1 MIARGPTPG
10 PRLLKVPFGR
20 RRRGPHPSVACSR
33 AESSSAML
41 RTLAEATTLS
51 YMGMWQRQLP
61 CGMGAPSPARSRA
74 GGALIGRSS
83 GTWKALALAA
93 GAGTGASVGADGMRL
108 SARGR
113 YQLRSPSS
121 FMAAGSSMART
132 TVASSSTATP
142 SVERLR
148 RRHID
153 RRERITA
160 GRGAIEHRRVLLGR
174 RKHRRAILT
183 RTIATPQVARPSARV
198 EYRSFESCRGASK
211 SARVSAAVTQ
221 TG

>member
-1 MIARGPTPG
+1 
-10 PRLLKVPFGR
+10 
-20 RRRGPHPSVACSR
+20 
-33 AESSSAML
+33 
-41 RTLAEATTLS
+41 
-51 YMGMWQRQLP
+51 MGMWQRQLP
-61 CGMGAPSPARSRA
+61 VRDGCTKPRPQ
-74 GGALIGRSS
+74 SS
-83 GTWKALALAA
+83 GRGFDRAQLRDLEGVSPTLL

-183 RTIATPQVARPSARV
+183 RTIAMPQVARPSARV
-198 EYRSFESCRGASK
+198 EYRSFESCRGRLEVWRGSVPP
-211 SARVSAAVTQ
+211 SPTPGDGGSPGGRVGWRWRPRRAFEPHPT
-221 TG
+221 